1 MKTCLVLAMSGA
13 LALVLA
19 PVGGCASAPPPS
31 ERLTTAESAIRGA
44 TEVDANSVPRAALHL
59 KLAQEQVDKAKR
71 YIEEGANERAD
82 LALRRAQA
90 DAELAIALSKQ
101 HDMETKAQATA
112 AKVAKMKAGKP
123 Q

>member
-1 MKTCLVLAMSGA
+1 MGETAGRGQVVGLPEIDREHQLQI
-13 LALVLA
+13 ALV
-19 PVGGCASAPPPS
+19 
-31 ERLTTAESAIRGA
+31 
-44 TEVDANSVPRAALHL
+44 DAFERAA
-59 KLAQEQVDKAKR
+59 
-71 YIEEGANERAD
+71 GANERAD